1 MKSWL
6 VLFCT
11 FMLASIG
18 PASIGPPA
26 IGPPAIALGADVP
39 SSPYVNYIY
48 RYADTMLAKGR
59 DVYGPQQSGLF
70 LSALDRH
77 ALAPLTVRPA
87 PPAGVRRGDRVGP
100 PWEALVGANP
110 QHDQNLLRVLY
121 VLSGLSGESKY
132 RDAADAEL
140 KWFLEHAA
148 SPETNLLAWGEHMYW
163 NVLTDE
169 PNPKDAS
176 AVHEFARPWVLWDR
190 CFELAPDA
198 SEKFALGL
206 WEHQVANQEDGGFDR
221 HAAYWKHGP
230 RDNMD
235 FPRHAGFFIRTWADA
250 YAHTKNETFLEAI
263 GTLLSRYENKRH
275 PETGLISNRRGMP
288 NYGSATAL
296 SLAID
301 CAAAA
306 QSVPEPLATRLKEFV
321 DREDEIFCSWKHGFE
336 STGGF
341 VLQADRVTGEPSTEC
356 SPLWDAH
363 YGGATT
369 AMIGMMCVSRYE
381 NSGKVGYRNLIVAA
395 ADAYLETDPGEG
407 ADAWPMTFGHVISLE
422 LAAWRATAQ
431 PKYLE
436 RARKLGLMAIN
447 LFFQDQTLPRASMKT
462 GHYETITG
470 ADTLALALIEVHLA
484 SLHITAV
491 TAPDNTI
498 DR

>member
-1 MKSWL
+1 MKAALITS
-6 VLFCT
+6 VLMF
-11 FMLASIG
+11 ASV
-18 PASIGPPA
+18 SY
-26 IGPPAIALGADVP
+26 GADVP
-39 SSPYVNYIY
+39 TSPYMNYVY
-48 RYADTMLAKGR
+48 RYADTMLDKGR
-59 DVYGPQQSGLF
+59 DKFGPRETGLF

-110 QHDQNLLRVLY
+110 HHDQNLLRVLY
-121 VLSGLSGESKY
+121 VLSGLSGEDKY
-132 RDAADAEL
+132 QAAADSEL

-148 SPETNLLAWGEHMYW
+148 SPETHLLAWGEHMYW
-163 NVLTDE
+163 NTLTDE
-169 PNPKDAS
+169 PNPKEAD

-190 CFELAPDA
+190 CFELAPEA
-198 SEKFALGL
+198 SQKFAIGL
-206 WEHQVANQEDGGFDR
+206 WEHQIANHEDGGFDR
-221 HAAYWKHGP
+221 HAAFWKHGP

-263 GTLLSRYENKRH
+263 NTVLRRYEQKRH
-275 PETGLISNRRGMP
+275 PETELIENRRGQS
-288 NYGSATAL
+288 NHATTQTL

-306 QSVPEPLATRLKEFV
+306 RRVPQPLVTRLRGFV
-321 DREDEIFCSWKHGFE
+321 DREDEIFCAWKHDVV
-336 STGGF
+336 SSGGF
-341 VLQADRVTGEPSTEC
+341 VVEADRATGTPSAQR

-369 AMIGMMCVSRYE
+369 AMIGMMCVARYE
-381 NSGKVGYRNLIVAA
+381 NSGKVGYRDLFTAT
-395 ADAYLETDPGEG
+395 ADAYLAVDPEEG

-422 LAAWRATAQ
+422 LAAWRSTAER
-431 PKYLE
+431 KYLD
-436 RARKLGLMAIN
+436 RARELGLMAIE
-447 LFFQDQTLPRASMKT
+447 LFFQDSALPRASLKT
-462 GHYETITG
+462 GHYESITG
-470 ADTLALALIEVHLA
+470 ADTLLLALVEVHLA

>member
-1 MKSWL
+1 MKP
-6 VLFCT
+6 VLATAVFL
-11 FMLASIG
+11 FASIG
-18 PASIGPPA
+18 S
-26 IGPPAIALGADVP
+26 GADVP
-39 SSPYVNYIY
+39 SSPYLNYVY
-48 RYADTMLAKGR
+48 GYADTMLAKGR
-59 DVYGPQQSGLF
+59 DVYGPTQSGLF

-77 ALAPLTVRPA
+77 TLAPLTVRPA

-110 QHDQNLLRVLY
+110 HHDQNLLRVLY

-132 RDAADAEL
+132 HDAADAEL

-148 SPETNLLAWGEHMYW
+148 SPETHLLAWGEHMYW

-169 PNPKDAS
+169 PNPKEAN
-176 AVHEFARPWVLWDR
+176 AVHEFSRPWVLWDR
-190 CFELAPDA
+190 CFELAPEA

-206 WEHQVANQEDGGFDR
+206 WEHQIANHKDGGFDR

-263 GTLLSRYENKRH
+263 GTLLSRYEQKRH
-275 PETGLISNRRGMP
+275 PETGLIPNRRGKP
-288 NYGSATAL
+288 NYVGATSL

-306 QSVPEPLATRLKEFV
+306 RRVPQPLAARLQVFA
-321 DREDEIFCSWKHGFE
+321 DREDKLFCSWKHE
-336 STGGF
+336 LVSSSGF
-341 VLQADRVTGEPSTEC
+341 VVQADRASGMPSAQR

-381 NSGKVGYRNLIVAA
+381 NSAKVGYRGLIRNA
-395 ADAYLETDPGEG
+395 ADAYLEIGPAEG
-407 ADAWPMTFGHVISLE
+407 ADAWPMTFGHAISLE
-422 LAAWRATAQ
+422 LAAWRSTADR
-431 PKYLE
+431 KYLD
-436 RARKLGLMAIN
+436 RARELGLMAIE
-447 LFFQDQTLPRASMKT
+447 LFFQDRALPRASLKT

-470 ADTLALALIEVHLA
+470 ADTLALALVEVHLA